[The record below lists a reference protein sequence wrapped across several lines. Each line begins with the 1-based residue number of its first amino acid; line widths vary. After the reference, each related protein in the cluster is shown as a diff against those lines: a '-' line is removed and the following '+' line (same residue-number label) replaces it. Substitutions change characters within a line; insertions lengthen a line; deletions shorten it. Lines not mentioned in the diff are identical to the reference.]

1 MKRIKFVYIYFL
13 FLFYLIGGYFINVPF
28 INRGIYEKIYKY
40 LGIMLIPTLLF
51 FILYGFVFLIKD
63 KKLRFF
69 WELRLY
75 YTFIFF
81 IIAVYLYILFSSG
94 VYFINVRNF
103 EVNGEFLRNLI
114 NKSLFEYNIG
124 YLPTYILYELINISL
139 KFNQYPFYYFY
150 YFLIGFEAFLI
161 ILMIFSPMRRS
172 IIKSNIKRKKERQ
185 RAKIEAELMEQIKIK
200 EDLERKEAL
209 KIQKHKKMEEDAIK
223 KKADNFEKMNTSNI
237 EEKSDK
243 KIITERI
250 LDIAEKKLEQIAK
263 NNKNKFILAADTVV
277 ELNGKIFGKPKNREE
292 AFSFLKTLSGQIHRV
307 ITAYVFKNISKNILI
322 KEIVVSEVKF
332 FDLDDETINWYLDTG
347 EPFDKAGAYGIQGYG
362 RILVEKIN
370 GDFYSIMGF
379 PISNFLENL
388 RKIGYK
394 ISQIDKI

>member
-1 MKRIKFVYIYFL
+1 M
-13 FLFYLIGGYFINVPF
+13 
-28 INRGIYEKIYKY
+28 
-40 LGIMLIPTLLF
+40 
-51 FILYGFVFLIKD
+51 ILASNSQRRQEILKDAGF
-63 KKLRFF
+63 
-69 WELRLY
+69 
-75 YTFIFF
+75 
-81 IIAVYLYILFSSG
+81 
-94 VYFINVRNF
+94 NF
-103 EVNGEFLRNLI
+103 KVI
-114 NKSLFEYNIG
+114 
-124 YLPTYILYELINISL
+124 
-139 KFNQYPFYYFY
+139 
-150 YFLIGFEAFLI
+150 
-161 ILMIFSPMRRS
+161 
-172 IIKSNIKRKKERQ
+172 
-185 RAKIEAELMEQIKIK
+185 
-200 EDLERKEAL
+200 
-209 KIQKHKKMEEDAIK
+209 
-223 KKADNFEKMNTSNI
+223 TSDI
-237 EEKSDK
+237 EEISDK

>member
-1 MKRIKFVYIYFL
+1 MILASNSKRRQEILKDAGFNF
-13 FLFYLIGGYFINVPF
+13 
-28 INRGIYEKIYKY
+28 KI
-40 LGIMLIPTLLF
+40 I
-51 FILYGFVFLIKD
+51 
-63 KKLRFF
+63 
-69 WELRLY
+69 
-75 YTFIFF
+75 
-81 IIAVYLYILFSSG
+81 
-94 VYFINVRNF
+94 
-103 EVNGEFLRNLI
+103 
-114 NKSLFEYNIG
+114 
-124 YLPTYILYELINISL
+124 
-139 KFNQYPFYYFY
+139 
-150 YFLIGFEAFLI
+150 
-161 ILMIFSPMRRS
+161 
-172 IIKSNIKRKKERQ
+172 
-185 RAKIEAELMEQIKIK
+185 
-200 EDLERKEAL
+200 
-209 KIQKHKKMEEDAIK
+209 
-223 KKADNFEKMNTSNI
+223 TSDI
-237 EEKSDK
+237 EEISDK
-243 KIITERI
+243 KIITERM